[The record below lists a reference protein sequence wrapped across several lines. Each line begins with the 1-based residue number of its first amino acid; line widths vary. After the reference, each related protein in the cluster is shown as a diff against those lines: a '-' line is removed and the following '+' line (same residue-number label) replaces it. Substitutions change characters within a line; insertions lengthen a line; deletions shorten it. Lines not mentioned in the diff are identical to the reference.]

1 MKKSFFKISI
11 ILLIFIVFAILL
23 CTNNFFKKQSNESN
37 IEPPFK
43 IKKEMFYSGI
53 LPKSTSY
60 NDNENWNLSI
70 SQYTDIAIYI
80 TPTSNSLLD
89 DSNTI
94 NSLYID
100 QIKYIK
106 EPQIGTP
113 SLYYQNPKKF
123 ATNSIYSDYL
133 IENHLNYTI
142 LNFDNEENYDYYS
155 TPNFFTDCSL
165 PITLKYVNS
174 DILKNY
180 KVANSEPLIFN
191 GQILKK
197 SNINLYDLEA
207 SISFCIN
214 IVSNENKL
222 YKYNMVLDIPLRYS
236 DDTLFDKD
244 ITISKDLNEY
254 FNLQ

>member
-1 MKKSFFKISI
+1 MKKSFIKISI
-11 ILLIFIVFAILL
+11 ILLIFLGFTILFL
-23 CTNNFFKKQSNESN
+23 SNKFLNNQSNVQN
-37 IEPPFK
+37 IEPKFK
-43 IKKEMFYSGI
+43 IKKVMFYSGI

-60 NDNENWNLSI
+60 NDSENWNLSI

-80 TPTSNSLLD
+80 SSTSNTLN

-100 QIKYIK
+100 QIQYTK
-106 EPQIGTP
+106 EPKIGIP

-123 ATNSIYSDYL
+123 ATNAISSDYL
-133 IENHLNYTI
+133 IENHLNYNI

-191 GQILKK
+191 GQILKN
-197 SNINLYDLEA
+197 SNINLFDLETT
-207 SISFCIN
+207 ISFYIN

-222 YKYNMVLDIPLRYS
+222 YKYNMKIDIPLRYS
-236 DDTLFDKD
+236 DNSLFDKD
-244 ITISKDLNEY
+244 ISITNNLNEY
-254 FNLQ
+254 FNMQ

>member
-1 MKKSFFKISI
+1 MKKSFFKTSI
-11 ILLIFIVFAILL
+11 IFLVIIILTLLFLSNKFINK
-23 CTNNFFKKQSNESN
+23 TSNQNNTE
-37 IEPPFK
+37 IPFK
-43 IKKEMFYSGI
+43 IKKQIFYSGI

-80 TPTSNSLLD
+80 SPTTSSLN

-100 QIKYIK
+100 QIQFIK
-106 EPQIGTP
+106 EPKIGTP

-123 ATNSIYSDYL
+123 ATNTILSDYL
-133 IENHLNYTI
+133 IENHLNYNI

-180 KVANSEPLIFN
+180 KVSNSEPLIFN

-197 SNINLYDLEA
+197 SNVNLFDLEA
-207 SISFCIN
+207 TLSFCIN

-222 YKYNMVLDIPLRYS
+222 YKYNMKIDIPIRYS
-236 DDTLFDKD
+236 DNSIFDKD
-244 ITISKDLNEY
+244 IYVSNDINES
-254 FNLQ
+254 FNM

>member
-1 MKKSFFKISI
+1 MKKSIIKFSLTLLFLI
-11 ILLIFIVFAILL
+11 ILAILFFSNKI
-23 CTNNFFKKQSNESN
+23 TNSKDASQNPEA
-37 IEPPFK
+37 PFK
-43 IKKEMFYSGI
+43 IKKQMFYSGI

-60 NDNENWNLSI
+60 NDSENWNLSI

-80 TPTSNSLLD
+80 STTSTSLD

-94 NSLYID
+94 SALYID
-100 QIKYIK
+100 NIKYEK
-106 EPQIGTP
+106 MPKVGTP

-123 ATNSIYSDYL
+123 ATDAVSSEYL
-133 IENHLNYTI
+133 IETHLNYNI

-155 TPNFFTDCSL
+155 TPNFFVDCSL

-197 SNINLYDLEA
+197 SNINLFDLE
-207 SISFCIN
+207 STISFCIN

-222 YKYNMVLDIPLRYS
+222 YKYNMNIDIPLRYS
-236 DDTLFDKD
+236 DYNLFDKN
-244 ITISKDLNEY
+244 ILISNDLNE
-254 FNLQ
+254 FFISK

>member
-1 MKKSFFKISI
+1 MKKTIIKFCIISLFFITLTIIFGLSKINN
-11 ILLIFIVFAILL
+11 LKKDDKIV
-23 CTNNFFKKQSNESN
+23 ES
-37 IEPPFK
+37 PFK
-43 IKKEMFYSGI
+43 IKKQMFYSGI

-80 TPTSNSLLD
+80 STTSSILD

-100 QIKYIK
+100 NIEYLKMPK
-106 EPQIGTP
+106 IGAP
-113 SLYYQNPKKF
+113 ALYYQNPKKF
-123 ATNSIYSDYL
+123 ATDTIYSEYT
-133 IENHLNYTI
+133 IENHLNYNI

-165 PITLKYVNS
+165 PITLKYVNY

-197 SNINLYDLEA
+197 SNINLFDLEA
-207 SISFCIN
+207 TISFCIN

-222 YKYNMVLDIPLRYS
+222 YKYNMNINIPLRYS
-236 DDTLFDKD
+236 NDNLFDKN
-244 ITISKDLNEY
+244 ISISNDLNEN
-254 FNLQ
+254 FVIQ